1 MANDPQE
8 KENNSISDKWKRPV
22 KTPTVLQMEAVE
34 CGAAALA
41 MVLAWHGRIV
51 PLEEL
56 RYECGVSRDGS
67 KASNVLKAA
76 RRYGLTAKGFR
87 KEPEALKTDP
97 LPMIVHWNFN
107 HFVVFEGVKGD
118 NAYLND
124 PAVGPRKVSLEE
136 FDESFT
142 GVALQFGKSSDFV
155 KYGKKPSMLNA
166 LKSRMAGCK
175 MALIYVVL
183 AGLALVVPGLVIP
196 VFLKIFVD
204 EILVNSMNSWL
215 TPLLIGM
222 LLTAALRGALTWLQ
236 QRYLLR
242 LETKL
247 ALSTASKF
255 FWHILHLPADFFNQ
269 RYGGEIGSRVA
280 LNDKV
285 AELVSGRMAT
295 TIVNCFVIIFYIAV
309 MFCYDTVLTLVGI
322 LIVSLNIVAL
332 KYAARIRIDQNRRL
346 LQDQGKLTGTAMGGL
361 MAIETLK
368 AGGMESDF
376 FAKWAGYQTK
386 VMNAEQNLG
395 YTTHL
400 VSEVPTIL
408 TALNTAAI
416 LSIGG
421 MRVMDGDLTMGMLIA
436 FQSLMGS
443 VTSPINDLVGLGRD
457 IQDAEGDMNRL
468 DDVLNHKVDEQ
479 FYGPTIVETSDMPA
493 KLEGYLELKNITFG
507 YSRLAPPLLE
517 NFSISMKP
525 GDRIA
530 LVGGSGSGKSTTA
543 KLISGLYGPWD
554 GEILFDGKPRTEI
567 PRSIMTN
574 SFAMVDQDIS
584 MFEGTIRDNLTMWD
598 STIPESSLVQAAK
611 DACIHSDISARH
623 GGYDH
628 ILKEGGS
635 NFSGGQNQRMEIARA
650 LTINPKI
657 LILDEATSAL
667 DPNTENIV
675 DNNFRKR
682 GCTCL
687 IVAHR
692 LSTIR
697 DCDEIIV
704 LEKGKVVQRG
714 THDEMKDAEGPYS
727 RMIKM

>member
-1 MANDPQE
+1 MADDSQE
-8 KENNSISDKWKRPV
+8 KENNSTSGGWKRPV

-41 MVLAWHGRIV
+41 MILARYGKIV
-51 PLEEL
+51 SLEEL

-67 KASNVLKAA
+67 KASNIVKAA
-76 RRYGLTAKGFR
+76 RKYGLTATGFR
-87 KEPEALKTDP
+87 KEPEELKTDP

-107 HFVVFEGVKGD
+107 HFVVFEGVKGG

-124 PAVGPRKVSLEE
+124 PGVGPRKVSLEE
-136 FDESFT
+136 FNQSFT
-142 GVALQFGKSSDFV
+142 GVALLFEKSPDFV
-155 KYGKKPSMLNA
+155 KSGKKRSMLNA
-166 LKSRMAGCK
+166 LKSRMADCK
-175 MALIYVVL
+175 MALTYVVL
-183 AGLALVVPGLVIP
+183 AGLAMVVPGLVIP
-196 VFLKIFVD
+196 VFSKIFVD
-204 EILVNSMNSWL
+204 EVLINSMNSWL
-215 TPLLIGM
+215 VPLLIGM
-222 LLTAALRGALTWLQ
+222 GITAILRGTLTWLQ
-236 QRYLLR
+236 ERYLLR

-285 AELVSGRMAT
+285 AQLVSGKMAT
-295 TIVNCFVIIFYIAV
+295 TIVNCFLIIFYLGI

-332 KYAARIRIDQNRRL
+332 KYAARFRIDQNRRL

-361 MAIETLK
+361 QAIETLK

-386 VMNAEQNLG
+386 VMNAEQGLG
-395 YTTHL
+395 YTTRL

-408 TALNTAAI
+408 TALNTVAI
-416 LSIGG
+416 LSLGG
-421 MRVMDGDLTMGMLIA
+421 MRVMNGDLTMGMLIA

-443 VTSPINDLVGLGRD
+443 VTSPINNLVGLGRD
-457 IQDAEGDMNRL
+457 IQDAEGDMNKL

-479 FYGPTIVETSDMPA
+479 FSGPAVVETPDMPA

-530 LVGGSGSGKSTTA
+530 LVGGSGSGKSTAA

-598 STIPESSLVQAAK
+598 TTIPESSLIQAAK
-611 DACIHSDISARH
+611 DACIHYDISARH

-628 ILKEGGS
+628 KLNEGGS
-635 NFSGGQNQRMEIARA
+635 NFSGGQRQRMEIARA

-675 DNNFRKR
+675 DNSFRKR

-714 THDEMKDAEGPYS
+714 THDEMKDVEGHYS